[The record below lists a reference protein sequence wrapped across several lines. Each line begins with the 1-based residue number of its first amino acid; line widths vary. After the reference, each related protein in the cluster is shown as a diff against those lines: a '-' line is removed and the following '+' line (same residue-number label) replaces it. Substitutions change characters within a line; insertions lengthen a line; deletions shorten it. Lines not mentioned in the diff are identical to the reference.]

1 MKRVNVNFSE
11 YMNDWLYGDEGY
23 YSKFR
28 QIGQKG
34 DFYTAVSATPFFGG
48 SIAKHIISVIDEG
61 FLSKNAL
68 ICEIGAHQ
76 GYLLADIV
84 QFIYTLRPGLLD
96 TLRFAIVERFE
107 SVRDEQRKY
116 FSDSFGDAIKLELY
130 NSLDELH
137 EDESFFVANEIFDA
151 FGCELLYEGKI
162 ATVTDHTIT
171 FDKVDEAIVQKAKR
185 YNQEKGEIAVG
196 YEEFAQEMAKVS
208 KKYEFVTFDYGELA
222 ARPDFSSRIYQKH
235 LVFALFDE
243 NITLKDYFA
252 NSDITY
258 DVNFSHLI
266 DAFEESGAKKEDYK
280 TQLLALVD
288 FGIHDLLEI
297 LQKNVSQ
304 KAYEVQVNKVKTL
317 ISPSFMGERFKMVR
331 FRKSGGTK

>member
-1 MKRVNVNFSE
+1 MKRANVNFSE
-11 YMNDWLYGDEGY
+11 YMNNWLYSSDGY

-61 FLSKNAL
+61 YLSKNSV
-68 ICEIGAHQ
+68 ICEVGAHQ

-84 QFIYTLRPGLLD
+84 QFIYTLRPELLD
-96 TLRFAIVERFE
+96 TLKFAIVERFE
-107 SVRDEQRKY
+107 AVRDVQKKY
-116 FSDSFGDAIKLELY
+116 FIDSFGDALKLELY
-130 NSLDELH
+130 ESLEDLKADEA
-137 EDESFFVANEIFDA
+137 FFVANEIFDA
-151 FGCELLYEGKI
+151 FGCELLHEGKI
-162 ATVTDHTIT
+162 ATVQNNTIT
-171 FDKVDEAIVQKAKR
+171 FDKDDEKIVALGKK
-185 YNQEKGEIAVG
+185 YNQTKGEIAVG
-196 YEEFAQEMAKVS
+196 YEEFALEMSSAAKR
-208 KKYEFVTFDYGELA
+208 YEFLTFDYGELE

-243 NITLKDYFA
+243 NIKLEDYYA
-252 NSDITY
+252 DSDITY

-266 DAFEESGAKKEDYK
+266 DAYEQSGAKKVEFK

-288 FGIHDLLEI
+288 FGIHDLLKI
-297 LQKNVSQ
+297 LQENVSQ
-304 KAYEVQVNKVKTL
+304 RAYESQVNKVKTL

-331 FRKSGGTK
+331 FRKG

>member
-1 MKRVNVNFSE
+1 MNFSE
-11 YMNDWLYGDEGY
+11 YMNSWLYGSDGY

-61 FLSKNAL
+61 YLSKNSV
-68 ICEIGAHQ
+68 ICEVGAHQ

-84 QFIYTLRPGLLD
+84 QFIYTLRPELLK
-96 TLRFAIVERFE
+96 TLRFAIIERFE
-107 SVRDEQRKY
+107 TVRDVQKKY
-116 FSDSFGDAIKLELY
+116 FIDSFGDALKLELY
-130 NSLDELH
+130 ESLDDLKA
-137 EDESFFVANEIFDA
+137 DEAFFVANEIFDA

-162 ATVTDHTIT
+162 ATVQDNTIT
-171 FDKVDEAIVQKAKR
+171 FNKDDEKIVTLGKK
-185 YNQEKGEIAVG
+185 YNQTKGEIAVG
-196 YEEFAQEMAKVS
+196 YEEFALEMSKAAKR
-208 KKYEFVTFDYGELA
+208 YEFLTFDYGELEP
-222 ARPDFSSRIYQKH
+222 RPDFSSRIYQKH

-243 NITLKDYFA
+243 NIKLEDYYA
-252 NSDITY
+252 DSDITY

-266 DAFEESGAKKEDYK
+266 DAYEQSGAKKVEFK

-288 FGIHDLLEI
+288 FGIHDLLKV
-297 LQKNVSQ
+297 LQENVSQ
-304 KAYEVQVNKVKTL
+304 RAYETQVNKVKTL

-331 FRKSGGTK
+331 FRKG

>member
-1 MKRVNVNFSE
+1 VNFSE
-11 YMNDWLYGDEGY
+11 YMNSWLYGSDGY

-61 FLSKNAL
+61 YLSKNSV
-68 ICEIGAHQ
+68 ICEVGAHQ

-84 QFIYTLRPGLLD
+84 QFIYTLRPELLK
-96 TLRFAIVERFE
+96 TLRFAIIERFE
-107 SVRDEQRKY
+107 TVRDVQKKY
-116 FSDSFGDAIKLELY
+116 FIDSFGDALKLELY
-130 NSLDELH
+130 ESLDDLKA
-137 EDESFFVANEIFDA
+137 DEAFFVANEIFDA

-162 ATVTDHTIT
+162 ATVQDNTIT
-171 FDKVDEAIVQKAKR
+171 FNKDDEKIVTLGKK
-185 YNQEKGEIAVG
+185 YNQTKGEIAVG
-196 YEEFAQEMAKVS
+196 YEEFALEMSKAAKR
-208 KKYEFVTFDYGELA
+208 YEFLTFDYGELEP
-222 ARPDFSSRIYQKH
+222 RPDFSSRIYQKH

-243 NITLKDYFA
+243 NIKLEDYYA
-252 NSDITY
+252 DSDITY

-266 DAFEESGAKKEDYK
+266 DAYEQSGAKKVEFK

-288 FGIHDLLEI
+288 FGIHDLLKV
-297 LQKNVSQ
+297 LQENVSQ
-304 KAYEVQVNKVKTL
+304 RAYETQVNKVKTL

-331 FRKSGGTK
+331 FRKG

>member
-11 YMNDWLYGDEGY
+11 YMNDWLYGQNGY

-61 FLSKNAL
+61 FLTKDTL
-68 ICEIGAHQ
+68 ICEVGAHQ

-84 QFIYTLRPGLLD
+84 QFIYTLRPELLD
-96 TLRFAIVERFE
+96 TLSFAIVERFE
-107 SVRDEQRKY
+107 TIRDVQKKY
-116 FSDSFGDAIKLELY
+116 FSDSFGDAVKLELY
-130 NSLDELH
+130 ESLKEIDADEA
-137 EDESFFVANEIFDA
+137 FFVANEIFDA
-151 FGCELLYEGKI
+151 FGCELLHDGKI
-162 ATVTDHTIT
+162 ATVKNNIIT
-171 FDKVDEAIVQKAKR
+171 FDKDDDKIINLAKK
-185 YNQEKGEIAVG
+185 YNQTKGEIAVG
-196 YEEFAQEMAKVS
+196 YEDFAKQMSKAA
-208 KKYEFVTFDYGELA
+208 KKYEFTTFDYGELQ
-222 ARPDFSSRIYQKH
+222 ARPDISARIYQKH

-243 NITLKDYFA
+243 QIKLEDYYA

-266 DAFEESGAKKEDYK
+266 DAYEESGAKKVEYK

-288 FGIHDLLEI
+288 FGIHDLLQI

-304 KAYEVQVNKVKTL
+304 RAYEAQVNKVKTL

-331 FRKSGGTK
+331 FRKG

>member
-1 MKRVNVNFSE
+1 MKRANVNFSE
-11 YMNDWLYGDEGY
+11 YMNNWLYGSDGY

-34 DFYTAVSATPFFGG
+34 DFYTSVSTTPFFGG

-61 FLSKNAL
+61 YLSKNSV
-68 ICEIGAHQ
+68 ICEVGAHQ

-84 QFIYTLRPGLLD
+84 QFIYTLRPELLD

-107 SVRDEQRKY
+107 AVRDVQKKY
-116 FSDSFGDAIKLELY
+116 FIDSFGDALKLELY
-130 NSLDELH
+130 ESLEDLNADEA
-137 EDESFFVANEIFDA
+137 FFVANEIFDA
-151 FGCELLYEGKI
+151 FGCELLHDGKI
-162 ATVTDHTIT
+162 ATVQNNTIT
-171 FDKVDEAIVQKAKR
+171 FDKDDEKIVALGKK
-185 YNQEKGEIAVG
+185 YNQTKGEIAVG
-196 YEEFAQEMAKVS
+196 YEEFALEMSSAAKR
-208 KKYEFVTFDYGELA
+208 YEFLTFDYGELE

-243 NITLKDYFA
+243 NIKLEDYYA
-252 NSDITY
+252 DSDITY

-266 DAFEESGAKKEDYK
+266 DAYEQSGAKKVEFK

-288 FGIHDLLEI
+288 FGIHDLLKI
-297 LQKNVSQ
+297 LQENVSQ
-304 KAYEVQVNKVKTL
+304 RAYESQVNKVKTL

-331 FRKSGGTK
+331 FRKG

>member
-11 YMNDWLYGDEGY
+11 YMNSWLYGSDGY

-61 FLSKNAL
+61 YLSKNSV
-68 ICEIGAHQ
+68 ICEVGAHQ

-84 QFIYTLRPGLLD
+84 QFIYTLRPELLE
-96 TLRFAIVERFE
+96 TLRFAIIERFE
-107 SVRDEQRKY
+107 TVRDVQKKY
-116 FSDSFGDAIKLELY
+116 FIDSFGDVLKLELY
-130 NSLDELH
+130 ESLEDLKADEV
-137 EDESFFVANEIFDA
+137 FFVANEIFDA
-151 FGCELLYEGKI
+151 FGCELLHEGKI
-162 ATVTDHTIT
+162 ATVQDNTII
-171 FDKVDEAIVQKAKR
+171 FNKDDEKIVTIGKK
-185 YNQEKGEIAVG
+185 YNQTKGEIAIG
-196 YEEFAQEMAKVS
+196 YEEFALKMSSAAKR
-208 KKYEFVTFDYGELA
+208 YEFLTFDYGELEP
-222 ARPDFSSRIYQKH
+222 RPDFSSRIYQKH

-243 NITLKDYFA
+243 NIKLKDYYA
-252 NSDITY
+252 DSDITY

-266 DAFEESGAKKEDYK
+266 DAYEQSGAKKVDFK

-288 FGIHDLLEI
+288 FGVHDLLKI
-297 LQKNVSQ
+297 LKENVSQ
-304 KAYEVQVNKVKTL
+304 RAYETQVNKVKTL

-331 FRKSGGTK
+331 FRKG